1 MSRADSTL
9 NDFLGVDDAEPSDE
23 EERTHDAVTAVSW
36 EPDGVQCQC
45 GADITEWH
53 APAQA
58 RRLAR
63 AYGDESEQVPAC
75 PNCVEWGSANHD
87 KQNVKSVP
95 HAIKAFK
102 PTSSVERRSRREL
115 ALQEVSRDE

>member
-1 MSRADSTL
+1 MSTDSTL
-9 NDFLGVDDAEPSDE
+9 DDFLSVEQSEPSG
-23 EERTHDAVTAVSW
+23 ERERSHAPLTAASW

-63 AYGDESEQVPAC
+63 AYGAEPERVPAC
-75 PNCVEWGSANHD
+75 PACVNWGHNTE
-87 KQNVKSVP
+87 QNVDSVA
-95 HAIKAFK
+95 HAVSYMQ
-102 PTSSVERRSRREL
+102 TEVSVERYGRQEL
-115 ALQEVSRDE
+115 AIKEATRDE